1 MNLLCPLGGYVID
14 KIFKSAN
21 KWYVTAFTAMII
33 IYAGVMIMPGTVSSG
48 AATFVSLLPAA
59 VAMMLY
65 GVIWSGLKECKFKA
79 AYTGTVIGIG
89 SVLGYAPDFFYFP
102 IFGRWMD
109 TYGNGAYKM
118 IFGFLMVTAV
128 IGIIMAILM
137 KLRIKKMSVS
147 EK

>member
-33 IYAGVMIMPGTVSSG
+33 IYAGVMIMPGTVAVPG

-89 SVLGYAPDFFYFP
+89 SVLGYAPDSLLFSN
-102 IFGRWMD
+102 IR
-109 TYGNGAYKM
+109 KM
-118 IFGFLMVTAV
+118 GWIHTEMELT
-128 IGIIMAILM
+128 
-137 KLRIKKMSVS
+137 K
-147 EK
+147 